1 MQSLYR
7 QLRSIKLTIVLTY
20 LIVIV
25 TITGSFA
32 LLSNKSEFEAI
43 DGTLLIDWVRAT
55 PLSST
60 WWIILLVLLVFVFSL
75 NTIVCTFDR
84 LSSLFRVWNK
94 GRKSENDDEETL
106 VSQDISRGK
115 GVRIRTL
122 LPYVAHVGFLI
133 ALLGHLTG
141 SLWGFKGDDF
151 AAASGDEVEIKQL
164 AGLSIK
170 VGALDM
176 IVSKRG
182 YPETMWGD
190 VSLLLGGKEIK
201 KQRVE
206 INSPLIYRDIAV
218 YIKNVKSVPKGIV
231 LKKSGKGGE
240 GTFLL
245 APGESTPLGTGGVR
259 LVGGRLDS
267 RYGAME
273 LIFFENGK
281 IIERRWMSPYNPKF
295 KSIEFRGLRLS
306 AEDMKSAL
314 TGSFAVNRDP
324 GARILFLG
332 LFMFAV
338 SLIAHLFFRR
348 SK

>member
-1 MQSLYR
+1 MHSLYR
-7 QLRSIKLTIVLTY
+7 QLRSIKLTIILTY

-32 LLSNKSEFEAI
+32 LLSNKKDFETI
-43 DGTLLIDWVRAT
+43 DGNLLIDWVRASS
-55 PLSST
+55 LSAS
-60 WWIILLVLLVFVFSL
+60 WWIILLVVLVFIFSL

-84 LSSLFRVWNK
+84 LSSLFKAWNK
-94 GRKSENDDEETL
+94 GRRAGDDDEETL
-106 VSQDISRGK
+106 VSEDISRGK

-122 LPYVAHVGFLI
+122 LPYVAHLGFLI
-133 ALLGHLTG
+133 ALAGHLAG
-141 SLWGFKGDDF
+141 SMWGFRGDDF
-151 AAASGDEVEIKQL
+151 AAARGDEVEIKQL
-164 AGLSIK
+164 AGFSIK
-170 VGALDM
+170 VDALDM
-176 IVSKRG
+176 LVGKRG

-190 VSLLLGGKEIK
+190 VSLFSGGREIK

-206 INSPLIYRDIAV
+206 INHPLIYKDIAV
-218 YIKNVKSVPKGIV
+218 YIKNVQSVPKGII
-231 LKKSGKGGE
+231 LKKSGIDGE

-245 APGESTPLGTGGVR
+245 APGESTPLGTEGVR

-273 LIFFENGK
+273 LIFIENGK

-314 TGSFAVNRDP
+314 SGSFAVNRDP

-332 LFMFAV
+332 LFIFAV

>member
-1 MQSLYR
+1 MKSLYR
-7 QLRSIKLTIVLTY
+7 QLRSIKLTIILTY

-32 LLSNKSEFEAI
+32 LLSNKKEFEAI
-43 DGTLLIDWVRAT
+43 DGNLLIDWVRASS
-55 PLSST
+55 LSSS
-60 WWIILLVLLVFVFSL
+60 WWIILLVALVFIFSL

-84 LSSLFRVWNK
+84 LSSLFKVWNK
-94 GRKSENDDEETL
+94 GRRAGDDDEETL
-106 VSQDISRGK
+106 VSEDISRGK

-133 ALLGHLTG
+133 ALAGHLAG
-141 SLWGFKGDDF
+141 SMWGFRGDDF
-151 AAASGDEVEIKQL
+151 AAARGDEVEIKQL
-164 AGLSIK
+164 AGFSIK

-176 IVSKRG
+176 LVGKRG

-190 VSLLLGGKEIK
+190 VSLLSGGKEIK
-201 KQRVE
+201 RQRVE
-206 INSPLIYRDIAV
+206 INSPLIYKDIAV
-218 YIKNVKSVPKGIV
+218 YIKNVQSVPKGIV
-231 LKKSGKGGE
+231 LKKSGIDGE

-245 APGESTPLGTGGVR
+245 APGESTPLGTGGVK
-259 LVGGRLDS
+259 LAGGRLDS

-273 LIFFENGK
+273 LVFIENGK

-306 AEDMKSAL
+306 AEDMKSVL

-332 LFMFAV
+332 LFIFAV

>member
-1 MQSLYR
+1 MQSLYK
-7 QLRSIKLTIVLTY
+7 QLSSIKVTIILTY

-32 LLSNKSEFEAI
+32 LLFNKKEFEAI
-43 DGTLLIDWVRAT
+43 DGTLLIDWVRASA
-55 PLSST
+55 LSSS
-60 WWIILLVLLVFVFSL
+60 WWIILLVLLVFIFSL
-75 NTIVCTFDR
+75 NTMVCTFDR

-94 GRKSENDDEETL
+94 SRRPGDDEETL

-115 GVRIRTL
+115 GVRMRTL
-122 LPYVAHVGFLI
+122 LPYIAHLGFLI
-133 ALLGHLTG
+133 ALAGHLAG
-141 SLWGFKGDDF
+141 SMWGFRGDDF

-164 AGLSIK
+164 AGFSIK

-176 IVSKRG
+176 IVGKRG

-190 VSLLLGGKEIK
+190 VSLFSSGKEIK

-206 INSPLIYRDIAV
+206 INSPLIYKDIAV
-218 YIKNVKSVPKGIV
+218 YIKNVQSVPKGIV
-231 LKKSGKGGE
+231 LKKSRQGGDE
-240 GTFLL
+240 TFLL
-245 APGESTPLGTGGVR
+245 RSGESVQLGTGGVR
-259 LVGGRLDS
+259 LAGGRLDS

-273 LIFFENGK
+273 LIFIENGK
-281 IIERRWMSPYNPKF
+281 IIERRWLSPYNPKF
-295 KSIEFRGLRLS
+295 KSIEFRDILLS

-314 TGSFAVNRDP
+314 AGSFSVNRDP

-332 LFMFAV
+332 LFIFAV